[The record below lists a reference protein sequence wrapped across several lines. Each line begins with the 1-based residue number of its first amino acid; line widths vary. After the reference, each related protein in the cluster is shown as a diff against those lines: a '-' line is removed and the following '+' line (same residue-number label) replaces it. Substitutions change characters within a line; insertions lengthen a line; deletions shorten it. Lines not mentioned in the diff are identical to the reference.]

1 MDFGQKQTLKGAPAI
16 VGSHASG
23 NVIQQVLVDNGV
35 TGLLPG
41 HVVLITDGSIAKRWS
56 RESLINGAVDGDNKL
71 IYEQSTL
78 GIVTAK
84 QFDGDNSASVLRAGS
99 YIRDRVVLADDSAIA
114 TSDEFKLS
122 LCQLYAEGA
131 WV

>member
-1 MDFGQKQTLKGAPAI
+1 MDFSNKQTLKGVPAI

-41 HVVLITDGSIAKRWS
+41 HVVLIKDGSIAQRWLN
-56 RESLINGAVDGDNKL
+56 ENLINGAVDGESNF
-71 IYEQSTL
+71 IYEQYTL

-84 QFDGDNSASVLRAGS
+84 QFDGDNSASVLRAGT
-99 YIRDRVVLADDSAIA
+99 YIRDRILLSDDSGLT
-114 TSDEFKLS
+114 TSAEFKLS